1 MTEHQLE
8 QQLISWFKSNGYQYV
23 HGSQLVPE
31 TGERESLRHT
41 VLKEKFIFALKRLNP
56 SLTDE
61 EAEDV
66 YIKVLDLDSPDW
78 NVKSLNFYR
87 YLTEGVKI
95 NYTDRRGEL
104 LSKEVRLIDFENPG
118 NNEFLIT
125 NQFEVEFQYQ
135 KGLKRRPDFVVFING
150 LPLVVGEI
158 KSLAEGQ
165 SFKDAYKDHE
175 EKKKDIPQ
183 LYVYAQVLVI
193 SDGYITKVG
202 APTSGLERFFH
213 WEGIESDD
221 DVKVEDRDSF
231 IFRYKGE
238 ELTSL
243 EVLIRGLFNKRRFT
257 DYLRDF
263 IVHETGKGIVKKIAM
278 YHQFYAVEKAIE
290 SSKRAIRAKNPED
303 KRIGVVWHT
312 QGSGKSLTML
322 FYTKKALR
330 ELENPLI
337 IFITDRRELDEQL
350 HDTFKEHIGTVERA
364 ESIKDLKEKLG
375 TKSGGVLFVTIQ
387 KFSKRLGELVPINE
401 REDVIVVADEA
412 HRSQY
417 RELAQN
423 MRIVLPRA
431 SFMGFTATP
440 IELSDRSTTTVFG
453 SYISIYP
460 MDKARRHGV
469 VVPIMYE
476 SRLSK
481 LHLTNEFIDEE
492 FEELEEE
499 TTDEQKRKLLRKLE
513 RIVLS
518 SEDRLRKI
526 AQDIVEH
533 FNERDREYKGKGLI
547 ATITRRV
554 AVKLYEE
561 IKKIPNAP
569 SVEVV
574 ISGSKSRDEDIFKPH
589 IRSRKELKRLEN
601 DFKDPKR
608 DPKLVIV
615 VDMWLTGFDVP
626 PLHVMYVDKPMKG
639 HTLFQAIA
647 RVNRV
652 YPGKPSGLIVDYIG
666 ITDDLAKALSI
677 YAKED
682 IENTVTNI
690 EKIVNELKERYDIVS
705 SMLKGISFDANN
717 QIELIK
723 AYERLIEDE
732 VKRRDFIKNSTY
744 LDRLY
749 RIASHHPEAIKIR
762 DEVNFFNRVR
772 KMLLTLGRNR
782 GPRVRE
788 REEIEKE
795 FHELISKSIIAEE
808 PIDIFSLLGK
818 EKGELTIFDEDFIR
832 KLRESEYKNFAMD
845 VLSKILSDQLKV
857 FTQRNPKRYRGLV
870 ERLKEVLDRYH
881 KRLMTSAQII
891 EELVRL
897 TEELKKIYEEE
908 KSLNLSDFSTLIYDF
923 LSEYVEDREKLRDVS
938 STLEKE
944 LEPVVNSLEWYL
956 IPEKLARAR
965 SITKNVLREIFG
977 YKKAKE
983 VSEELISYLQN
994 IKIYSPE

>member
-8 QQLISWFKSNGYQYV
+8 QQLIGWFKSNGYRYV

-31 TGERESLRHT
+31 TGERENLRHT
-41 VLKEKFIFALKRLNP
+41 VLKKRFISALKRLNP

-61 EAEDV
+61 EVEDV
-66 YIKVLDLDSPDW
+66 YSRVLDLDSPDW
-78 NVKSLNFYR
+78 NVKSVNFYK
-87 YLTEGVKI
+87 YLIEGVKI
-95 NYTDRRGEL
+95 NYTNERGEL
-104 LSKEVRLIDFENPG
+104 LSKEVRLIDFENPE
-118 NNEFLIT
+118 NNEFLIV
-125 NQFEVEFQYQ
+125 NQFEVEFHYQ

-150 LPLVVGEI
+150 LPLVVGEL

-183 LYVYAQVLVI
+183 LYVYSQVLVI

-202 APTSGLERFFH
+202 SPMSGLERFFH
-213 WEGIESDD
+213 WEGIESDND
-221 DVKVEDRDSF
+221 LKVDDRDSF

-243 EVLIRGLFNKRRFT
+243 EVLIRGLFNKRRFI

-263 IVHETGKGIVKKIAM
+263 IAHETGKGIVKKIAM

-290 SSKRAIRAKNPED
+290 SSNRAIRAKNPED

-350 HDTFKEHIGTVERA
+350 HDTFKEHIGTVDRA
-364 ESIKDLKEKLG
+364 ESIKDLKEKLK
-375 TKSGGVLFVTIQ
+375 TQSGGVLFVTIQ
-387 KFSKRLGELVPINE
+387 KFSKRLGELAPIND

-417 RELAQN
+417 KELAQN

-440 IELSDRSTTTVFG
+440 IELSDRSTTAVFG
-453 SYISIYP
+453 GYISIYP

-499 TTDEQKRKLLRKLE
+499 TSDEQKRKLLRKLE

-533 FNERDREYKGKGLI
+533 FSERDREYKGKGLI

-574 ISGSKSRDEDIFKPH
+574 MSGSKSRDEDIFKPH

-601 DFKDPKR
+601 DFKDPKK

-652 YPGKPSGLIVDYIG
+652 FPGKPSGLIVDYIG

-677 YAKED
+677 YARED

-705 SMLKGISFDANN
+705 SMLKGINFDADN

-723 AYERLIEDE
+723 AYEHLIEDE
-732 VKRRDFIKNSTY
+732 GKRRDFIKNSTY
-744 LDRLY
+744 LEKLY
-749 RIASHHPEAIKIR
+749 RIASHHPEAIRIR

-772 KMLLTLGRNR
+772 RMLITLGKNR
-782 GPRVRE
+782 EPRGRKK
-788 REEIEKE
+788 EEIEKE
-795 FHELISKSIIAEE
+795 FQELISKSIIAEE
-808 PIDIFSLLGK
+808 PADIFSLLGK

-845 VLSKILSDQLKV
+845 VLSKILSDQLRV
-857 FTQRNPKRYRGLV
+857 FTQRNPKRYKGLI

-908 KSLNLSDFSTLIYDF
+908 KSLNLSSFSTLIYDF
-923 LSEYVEDREKLRDVS
+923 LSEYVEDKEKLKDVS
-938 STLEKE
+938 STLEQE
-944 LEPVVNSLEWYL
+944 LEPIVSSSEWYL

-977 YKKAKE
+977 YKKARE
-983 VSEELISYLQN
+983 ISEELVSYLQN
-994 IKIYSPE
+994 IKVYN